1 MTPQERDTLVGLV
14 AGRVSK
20 KRLEHTLRVETLAV
34 RLARFWGV
42 SEEKASIA
50 SLLHDIVRDEPDA
63 ALLGLAEDTDDLLAR
78 EMAGTAAPVVLHAP
92 VGALIARRDFGVDD
106 PEILQAIAVHTTGAP
121 HMDRLAMIMFLADYC
136 ESARHFTGVE
146 EVRSLLFSSLE
157 AAMLRALAQTLAY
170 LRRHSRPVDSH
181 TVDAAAAF
189 ARLAA
194 EDSQDLHEACQ
205 LT

>member
-1 MTPQERDTLVGLV
+1 VTPQERARLVDLV
-14 AGRVSK
+14 AARVSK
-20 KRLEHTLRVETLAV
+20 KRLEHMLRVETLAV

-42 SEEKASIA
+42 SEEKASVA
-50 SLLHDIVRDEPDA
+50 SLLHDIARDEPKSS
-63 ALLGLAEDTDDLLAR
+63 LLELVKDTDDPLAR
-78 EMAGTAAPVVLHAP
+78 EMAETSAPVVLHAP

-106 PEILQAIAVHTTGAP
+106 PEILRAIALHTTGAP
-121 HMDRLAMIMFLADYC
+121 HMDRLAMIVFLADYC
-136 ESARHFTGVE
+136 ESGRQFAGVE

-170 LRRHSRPVDSH
+170 LQRHSRPMDRH

-194 EDSQDLHEACQ
+194 EDSQPLHQA
-205 LT
+205 

>member
-1 MTPQERDTLVGLV
+1 VTPEERYRLVDLV

-20 KRLEHTLRVETLAV
+20 KRLEHMLRVETLAV

-42 SEEKASIA
+42 SEEKASVA
-50 SLLHDIVRDEPDA
+50 SLLHDIARDEPDSS
-63 ALLGLAEDTDDLLAR
+63 LVELVENTDDPLAR
-78 EMAGTAAPVVLHAP
+78 EMATTSAPVVLHAP

-106 PEILQAIAVHTTGAP
+106 PEILRAIAVHTTGAP
-121 HMDRLAMIMFLADYC
+121 HMDGLAMIMFLADYC
-136 ESARHFTGVE
+136 EPSRHFAGVE
-146 EVRSLLFSSLE
+146 EVRSLLFNSLE

-170 LRRHSRPVDSH
+170 LRRHSHSVDSH

-194 EDSQDLHEACQ
+194 EDWERLHEA
-205 LT
+205 

>member
-1 MTPQERDTLVGLV
+1 VTPQERTRLFDLV

-20 KRLEHTLRVETLAV
+20 KRLEHMLRVETLAV

-42 SEEKASIA
+42 SEEKASVA
-50 SLLHDIVRDEPDA
+50 SLLHDIARDEPESS
-63 ALLGLAEDTDDLLAR
+63 LLELVEDSDDPLAH
-78 EMAGTAAPVVLHAP
+78 EMAETSAPVVLHAP

-106 PEILQAIAVHTTGAP
+106 PEILRAIALHTTGAP
-121 HMDRLAMIMFLADYC
+121 HMDRLAMIIFLADYC
-136 ESARHFTGVE
+136 ESSRRFAGVG

-157 AAMLRALAQTLAY
+157 TAMLRALAQTLAY
-170 LRRHSRPVDSH
+170 LRQHSRPMDRH

-194 EDSQDLHEACQ
+194 EDSQRLRQA
-205 LT
+205 

>member
-1 MTPQERDTLVGLV
+1 MTPQERDTLLDLI

-20 KRLEHTLRVETLAV
+20 KRLEHVLRVETLAM

-42 SEEKASIA
+42 SEEKASVA
-50 SLLHDIVRDEPDA
+50 SLLHDIARDEPDSS
-63 ALLGLAEDTDDLLAR
+63 LLGLVEDADDPLAR

-106 PEILQAIAVHTTGAP
+106 PDILRAIAVHTTGAP

-136 ESARHFTGVE
+136 ESGRHFAGVE

-157 AAMLRALAQTLAY
+157 AAMLRALEQTLAY
-170 LRRHSRPVDSH
+170 LRQHSCPVDSH

-194 EDSQDLHEACQ
+194 EDWERLHEACQ